1 MLHEIAGFTVASAF
15 LLGLAHTLEPCED
28 KAVVSFLTLWG
39 SERWK
44 QGISLVIL
52 YGFVVTLVNT
62 LLVVVFCMLGA
73 EYIEGLEVYLAVI
86 AGIIMIIF
94 GLVMVL
100 GKHFPHFVHLTHHH
114 GKEKKLGEKTFL
126 PDKEKA
132 YTILLLGIIRGLPYC
147 PIELAVVLW
156 AISIGS
162 VLAGA
167 TIMFVFG
174 LGTTIGLIPMGLI
187 MGGIA
192 QKAKKTRYKQ
202 YIPVIC
208 GLAFIAFGILLI
220 IMHMLGIGHGQLW

>member
-1 MLHEIAGFTVASAF
+1 MMMHEIAGFTVVGAF

-28 KAVVSFLTLWG
+28 KVVVSFLTLWG
-39 SERWK
+39 SEKWK
-44 QGISLVIL
+44 QGLSLVLL
-52 YGFVVTLVNT
+52 YGLAMTLVNT

-73 EYIEGLEVYLAVI
+73 EYIEGLEIYLAVI

-94 GLVMVL
+94 GLVMPM
-100 GKHFPHFVHLTHHH
+100 GKHFPHLEHLTHHH
-114 GKEKKLGEKTFL
+114 GKEKKPGEKTFL
-126 PDKEKA
+126 PDKKKA
-132 YTILLLGIIRGLPYC
+132 YTVLLLGIIRGLPYC

-156 AISIGS
+156 AVSIGS

-192 QKAKKTRYKQ
+192 QKAKKTRYKK

-208 GLAFIAFGILLI
+208 GLAFIAFGTVLI
-220 IMHMLGIGHGQLW
+220 IMHLLGIGHGH

>member
-1 MLHEIAGFTVASAF
+1 MMLHEIAGFTVAGAF

-28 KAVVSFLTLWG
+28 KVVVSFLTLWG

-44 QGISLVIL
+44 QGIPFVIL
-52 YGFVVTLVNT
+52 YGLAMTLVNT
-62 LLVVVFCMLGA
+62 SLVVVFCLLGA
-73 EYIEGLEVYLAVI
+73 EYIEGLEIYLAVI

-94 GLVMVL
+94 GLVML
-100 GKHFPHFVHLTHHH
+100 MNKHFPHFVHLTHHH
-114 GKEKKLGEKTFL
+114 GKEKKQGEKTFL

-132 YTILLLGIIRGLPYC
+132 YTVLLLGIIRGLPYC

-162 VLAGA
+162 ILAGA

-192 QKAKKTRYKQ
+192 QKAKKTRYKK

-208 GLAFIAFGILLI
+208 GFAFIAFGIALIMMDLLSI
-220 IMHMLGIGHGQLW
+220 ELGD

>member
-1 MLHEIAGFTVASAF
+1 MMLHEIAGFTVAGAF

-28 KAVVSFLTLWG
+28 KVVVSFLTLWG
-39 SERWK
+39 SKKWK

-52 YGFVVTLVNT
+52 YGLAMTLVNT
-62 LLVVVFCMLGA
+62 LLVVAFCLLGA
-73 EYIEGLEVYLAVI
+73 EYIEGLEIYLAVT
-86 AGIIMIIF
+86 AGIVMIIF
-94 GLVMVL
+94 GLVMVM
-100 GKHFPHFVHLTHHH
+100 GKHFPHLCHLTHHH
-114 GKEKKLGEKTFL
+114 GKEKKSEGKTFL
-126 PDKEKA
+126 PDKERA
-132 YTILLLGIIRGLPYC
+132 YTVLLLGIIRGLPYC

-192 QKAKKTRYKQ
+192 QKAKKTRYKK
-202 YIPVIC
+202 YIPLIC
-208 GLAFIAFGILLI
+208 GLAFIAFGIVLI
-220 IMHMLGIGHGQLW
+220 IMHVLSIEHGH

>member
-1 MLHEIAGFTVASAF
+1 MMLHEIAGFTVAGAF

-44 QGISLVIL
+44 QGIPLVIL
-52 YGFVVTLVNT
+52 YGLAMTLVNT
-62 LLVVVFCMLGA
+62 LLVVVFCVLGA
-73 EYIEGLEVYLAVI
+73 EYIEGLEIYLAVI

-94 GLVMVL
+94 GLVMAM
-100 GKHFPHFVHLTHHH
+100 GKHFPHLCHLTHHH
-114 GKEKKLGEKTFL
+114 GKEKKQGEKTFL

-132 YTILLLGIIRGLPYC
+132 YTVLLLGVIRGLPYC

-162 VLAGA
+162 ILEGA
-167 TIMFVFG
+167 TVMFVFG

-192 QKAKKTRYKQ
+192 QKVQKTKYKK

-208 GLAFIAFGILLI
+208 GFAFITFGIALI
-220 IMHMLGIGHGQLW
+220 IMHLLGIGHGH